1 METTAPQLR
10 EPALDAGWSGKVST
24 PETARVNGM
33 LECVE
38 LGGRALLEDLER
50 FGTVLR
56 VAEEASGART
66 PGRREAEHALRG
78 LLSDDKP
85 QHASFVIFGIDN
97 FRPLNA
103 IHGTAIGDAILA
115 SVATTLT
122 SATSGGDVFR
132 VGSDCF
138 GVLLECGGASAAE
151 NEVRR
156 ILSVVRAAPLDV
168 SGECIHVTV
177 SAGISVL
184 RGAGQTPEDVLLE
197 ADVAMVTAKSRGRD
211 RCATYSVPDASA
223 LTTTAMW
230 AANLHDAL
238 ESDSLLL
245 HCQPVRS
252 LRSGDVQWELLV
264 RLPQEGGQLLSPTI
278 FIPVAEQFGLAE
290 RLDAWVLDRAVELV
304 AKREAAG
311 GRLNLEINVSGRSMS
326 GGEFCDRV
334 AERLRASGIN
344 PASLIFEVNESDT
357 DNNLDEIRHAAVRL
371 RALGCRFALDNFG
384 SRHGSLAHLKRL
396 PLDFVKIDG
405 AFIRHL
411 TEDPVDQQIVRAI
424 VSLAHGL
431 GHEVI
436 AVFVG
441 DDETVTLLKSY
452 GVDFIQGFHVGRPV
466 PSSELL

>member
-1 METTAPQLR
+1 MTRSNPTASSCTASPSEACDREMCNGNCWCGCLR
-10 EPALDAGWSGKVST
+10 
-24 PETARVNGM
+24 R
-33 LECVE
+33 
-38 LGGRALLEDLER
+38 
-50 FGTVLR
+50 
-56 VAEEASGART
+56 
-66 PGRREAEHALRG
+66 
-78 LLSDDKP
+78 
-85 QHASFVIFGIDN
+85 
-97 FRPLNA
+97 
-103 IHGTAIGDAILA
+103 
-115 SVATTLT
+115 
-122 SATSGGDVFR
+122 
-132 VGSDCF
+132 
-138 GVLLECGGASAAE
+138 
-151 NEVRR
+151 
-156 ILSVVRAAPLDV
+156 
-168 SGECIHVTV
+168 
-177 SAGISVL
+177 
-184 RGAGQTPEDVLLE
+184 
-197 ADVAMVTAKSRGRD
+197 
-211 RCATYSVPDASA
+211 
-223 LTTTAMW
+223 
-230 AANLHDAL
+230 
-238 ESDSLLL
+238 
-245 HCQPVRS
+245 
-252 LRSGDVQWELLV
+252 
-264 RLPQEGGQLLSPTI
+264 GGQLLSPTI